1 MANDDKNILVVARY
15 RKTEALR
22 MASGL
27 TLLDDPVKVLVCG
40 ALEPG
45 EEVDVQL
52 ESLEFA
58 DVPLERVDDEAAVPA
73 ALAHAVTGADV
84 VYIL

>member
-1 MANDDKNILVVARY
+1 MAGQDKNILVVARY

-27 TLLDDPVKVLVCG
+27 TLLDDPVRVVVCG
-40 ALEPG
+40 ELESGPDV
-45 EEVDVQL
+45 EVQL
-52 ESLEFA
+52 EALEFS
-58 DVPLERVDDEAAVPA
+58 DVPIDRVEEAAIDKA
-73 ALAHAVTGADV
+73 MAQAVTQSDV

>member
-1 MANDDKNILVVARY
+1 MDNRDKNILVVARY

-27 TLLDDPVKVLVCG
+27 TLLDDPVSVLVCG
-40 ALEPG
+40 ELEPS
-45 EEVDVQL
+45 EELDIQL

-58 DVPLERVDDEAAVPA
+58 DVPLTKVAENDVNR
-73 ALAHAVTGADV
+73 LAGAIGQAQV
-84 VYIL
+84 VYII

>member
-1 MANDDKNILVVARY
+1 MANEDKNILVVARY

-40 ALEPG
+40 ELEPG
-45 EEVDVQL
+45 EEVEVQL

-58 DVPLERVDDEAAVPA
+58 DVPLERVDDSAVPMALAAAV
-73 ALAHAVTGADV
+73 TQADV

>member
-1 MANDDKNILVVARY
+1 MAEGDKNILVVARY

-27 TLLDDPVKVLVCG
+27 TLLDDPVRVLVCG
-40 ALEPG
+40 ELEPSD
-45 EEVDVQL
+45 ELDIQL

-58 DVPLERVDDEAAVPA
+58 DVPLDRVDDPAAVPA
-73 ALAHAVTGADV
+73 ALANAVTQADV
-84 VYIL
+84 VYII

>member
-1 MANDDKNILVVARY
+1 MSNQAKNILVVARY

-27 TLLDDPVKVLVCG
+27 TLLDDPVSVLVCG
-40 ALEPG
+40 ELEPS
-45 EEVDVQL
+45 EELDVQL
-52 ESLEFA
+52 EALEFA
-58 DVPLERVDDEAAVPA
+58 DVPLTRIADEAAVA
-73 ALAHAVTGADV
+73 GALAGAVSQADV